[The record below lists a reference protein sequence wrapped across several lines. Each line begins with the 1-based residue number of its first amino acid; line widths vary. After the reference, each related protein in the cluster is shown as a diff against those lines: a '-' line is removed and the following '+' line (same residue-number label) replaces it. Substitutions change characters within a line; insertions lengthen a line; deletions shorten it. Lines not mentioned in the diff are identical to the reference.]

1 MCCFSCLCSF
11 SPPTVLRPS
20 TQFHVFEITR
30 QLPRFSMY
38 VMGADPSVAPP
49 TGRVT
54 FSINDR
60 SQRVNVTIYLQL
72 PMNRWQKHEG
82 MRTTF
87 VMATY

>member
-1 MCCFSCLCSF
+1 MLAKKKKRTRVFVLLFFLS
-11 SPPTVLRPS
+11 TLRPS

-38 VMGADPSVAPP
+38 VMGADPSVALP

-60 SQRVNVTIYLQL
+60 SQRVCITIYIYSY
-72 PMNRWQKHEG
+72 E
-82 MRTTF
+82 
-87 VMATY
+87 